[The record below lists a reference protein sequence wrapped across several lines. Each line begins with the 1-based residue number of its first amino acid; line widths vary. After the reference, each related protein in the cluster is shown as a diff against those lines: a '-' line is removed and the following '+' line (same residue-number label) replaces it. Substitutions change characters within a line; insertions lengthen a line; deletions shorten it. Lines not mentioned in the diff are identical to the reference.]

1 MDGKNCI
8 SCGHYFST
16 VASGV
21 YVCSSCNRKEAELLE
36 LQREQASEL
45 KRQNQLIQVQ
55 IDESRMQFER
65 QRYEMQAR
73 EAEAEAAE
81 SLRIAKENQV
91 IMAKNGRKFPP
102 IFHAA
107 FDKFGASV
115 FAKNYIKFELGCS
128 ALYTEKDVI
137 GKLIR
142 EEFSKAMSSED
153 LEIISLQND
162 ILKKSQKNLTSLIE
176 KLDSK
181 EAVLKKIDKSSA
193 FGGDFGPLC
202 GLSILIAMAYIYGF
216 DWSDKSM
223 VILKIIAA
231 LFLFIVSLLIG
242 MALDSIF
249 IFKPRSR
256 KIKKFNQNLETKF
269 DDLRKQLNST
279 FLNFLK
285 DEERVGVKEL
295 DAIQNGFDSFS
306 EVLDESLSKWVLDT
320 RPLLRN
326 QLTSELEKIAKIEID
341 VANFLSENLSENS
354 ERKNSKQKINS
365 LEKSSFFSNKWL
377 IPIGMVAISIGVA
390 SLYSFKSTVNIKVEQ
405 EVKQKKSSD
414 LPQSSADINN
424 LKVDPMKY
432 EMDIEGRLKIEGEWG
447 VIAYMNEQTGDFL
460 PCFFKVSSSLGKK
473 VLTVCSQG
481 NSCKLEGVM
490 VSFDEPNIEKDF
502 GITERSGSFE
512 IIEIKSVYAN

>member
-8 SCGHYFST
+8 KCGQFGLT

-21 YVCSSCNRKEAELLE
+21 YVCSSCTRKEEESLK
-36 LQREQASEL
+36 LQREQASAL
-45 KRQNQLIQVQ
+45 KRQNELIQVQ

-65 QRYEMQAR
+65 ERYEIQAR

-81 SLRIAKENQV
+81 SLRISKENQI

-102 IFHAA
+102 IFRVA

-142 EEFSKAMSSED
+142 EEFSKSMSSED
-153 LEIISLQND
+153 LEIIALQND
-162 ILKKSQKNLTSLIE
+162 ILKKSQRILPSLIE

-193 FGGDFGPLC
+193 YGEFGPLC
-202 GLSILIAMAYIYGF
+202 GLSILIAIAYIYGF

-231 LFLFIVSLLIG
+231 LFSFIVSLLIG

-256 KIKKFNQNLETKF
+256 KIEKFNQNLETKF
-269 DDLRKQLNST
+269 DDLREQLSST

-306 EVLDESLSKWVLDT
+306 EVLDESLSKWAQDT

-326 QLTSELEKIAKIEID
+326 HLTSELEKIAKIEIY
-341 VANFLSENLSENS
+341 VSNFLSENLSENNK
-354 ERKNSKQKINS
+354 RKNSQQKIDS
-365 LEKSSFFSNKWL
+365 LEKPSLLSNKWL
-377 IPIGMVAISIGVA
+377 ISIGMVAISISVA
-390 SLYSFKSTVNIKVEQ
+390 WLYSTKSTVDLKVGQ
-405 EVKQKKSSD
+405 EVKQKIGSD
-414 LPQSSADINN
+414 SPQLSVDVNKH
-424 LKVDPMKY
+424 KVDPMKF

-502 GITERSGSFE
+502 GITERSGAFE